1 MLFRP
6 KVTFVGF
13 DPSPLLRHLLARRI
27 AALERFDAR
36 LLSCT
41 VVVEPLGNGLQEGN
55 PVRIHVIV
63 ILPGP
68 DISVSRDSGL
78 GPVQRD
84 LRLAISQAFDA
95 MEAELRRHHDHATLI
110 VLTHQPHFL
119 RGRIVEMDPDRGT
132 GLVHGQDGRD
142 YPFGPEGL
150 GKGIG
155 GIARIGSQV
164 RFRLQEGASAPFAIR
179 ISPLE
184 RPPGDRID
192 Q

>member
-1 MLFRP
+1 MLFGP

-13 DPSPLLRHLLARRI
+13 DPSPLLRHLLMRRI
-27 AALERFDAR
+27 AALERFDTQI
-36 LLSCT
+36 LSCT
-41 VVVEPLGNGLQEGN
+41 VVVEPLGDGLQEGN
-55 PVRIHVIV
+55 PVRVHVIV

-84 LRLAISQAFDA
+84 LRLAVSQAFDA
-95 MEAELRRHHDHATLI
+95 MEAELRRHHGDATPI
-110 VLTHQPHFL
+110 IPTHQPHFL
-119 RGRIVEMDPDRGT
+119 HGRIVEMDPDRLT

-142 YPFGPEGL
+142 YPFGPTGL
-150 GKGIG
+150 GPGIG
-155 GIARIGSQV
+155 GIARIGSRV
-164 RFRLQEGASAPFAIR
+164 RFRLQEGTAPPFAIR

-184 RPPGDRID
+184 RPTGGRGD